1 MATDRM
7 LRKVLSI
14 CSLAASAIMAVV
26 AVIVA
31 AVWNP
36 IDKAM
41 ITRADDAGWD
51 TGLLFPHWQLL
62 WLGINGTTILSV
74 VLVGVN
80 LAQVL
85 VVFRKP
91 RPSTADLLAGAFAIP
106 STHIDV

>member
-7 LRKVLSI
+7 LPKVLSI
-14 CSLAASAIMAVV
+14 CSLVASAIMVVV

-36 IDKAM
+36 IDEAM

-62 WLGINGTTILSV
+62 WVGINGATILSV
-74 VLVGVN
+74 VLVGFN
-80 LAQVL
+80 IAQVV

-91 RPSTADLLAGAFAIP
+91 RSSTVNLLASVLPTP
-106 STHIDV
+106 STHIGV